1 MRFAAE
7 TAFAFLSR
15 VIYFQIYLEIYMGK
29 PLMIQEEDERRI
41 DTLKRRLKI
50 ARKVDILRAGIELLE
65 KEADRRERV
74 LRWKRAAS
82 MAAKTSQ
89 QVNAEFRRYS
99 RLKRS

>member
-1 MRFAAE
+1 
-7 TAFAFLSR
+7 
-15 VIYFQIYLEIYMGK
+15 MGK

-65 KEADRRERV
+65 READRRDRV
-74 LRWKRAAS
+74 LRWKRAAALAS
-82 MAAKTSQ
+82 KTSQ
-89 QVNAEFRRYS
+89 QVNADFRRYS

>member
-1 MRFAAE
+1 
-7 TAFAFLSR
+7 
-15 VIYFQIYLEIYMGK
+15 MGK

-65 KEADRRERV
+65 KEADRRDKI
-74 LRWKRAAS
+74 LRWKRAAAL
-82 MAAKTSQ
+82 AAKTSQ
-89 QVNAEFRRYS
+89 KVNADFRRYS

>member
-1 MRFAAE
+1 
-7 TAFAFLSR
+7 
-15 VIYFQIYLEIYMGK
+15 MGK

-74 LRWKRAAS
+74 LRWKRSAALV
-82 MAAKTSQ
+82 AKTSRE
-89 QVNAEFRRYS
+89 VNADFRPYS
-99 RLKRS
+99 RMKRN